1 MRKPE
6 CRGGQLNSLSLSCHL
21 FALGSFQ
28 IQILVCSSPLF
39 SVSST
44 FILTVPS
51 PPSYQASSTV
61 SYPTSIKMESSPLT
75 GLLAC
80 PQEIIDAILVELRPN
95 LAGIAAVARVCH
107 KLYSA
112 ATPGLYQSVMI
123 WQPVNVDRFA
133 KIIKDKPHLI
143 SFVRRLQVH
152 YHVIPDAGENL
163 PHIFRLLDLFGFQ
176 PTLANLVNLE
186 SLVIKAGY
194 LPSLEKPHL
203 FRRPEILP
211 NLRSCKIPIALIFP
225 SNSNV
230 LGVLGHDSSV
240 WGLWEIKPV
249 DAALFHPNLENLTL
263 THCAIKAHTRNR
275 PKDSPPH
282 STPLKRLWFLNCR
295 IGATSL
301 AEIMKYLRALKN
313 ITFKCE
319 SRGI

>member
-1 MRKPE
+1 
-6 CRGGQLNSLSLSCHL
+6 
-21 FALGSFQ
+21 
-28 IQILVCSSPLF
+28 
-39 SVSST
+39 
-44 FILTVPS
+44 
-51 PPSYQASSTV
+51 
-61 SYPTSIKMESSPLT
+61 MESSPLT

-211 NLRSCKIPIALIFP
+211 NLRSC
-225 SNSNV
+225 
-230 LGVLGHDSSV
+230 VLGHDSSV